1 MTIPDPILNF
11 IGEFGRND
19 VVHIRYTVTFNTFV
33 AVEDFFHDDLESL
46 IQIFHCNRQVV
57 LRRDDS
63 GEPVEYLRLSPDL
76 SNGDT
81 FGFVRSGQC
90 TNIEFHPNS
99 TALSFFT
106 N

>member
-1 MTIPDPILNF
+1 MPDPILNF
-11 IGEFGRND
+11 TGEFERSD
-19 VVHIRYTVTFNTFV
+19 VVHIRYTISFDTSV
-33 AVEDFFHDDLESL
+33 AVEDFFHDDLEML
-46 IQIFHCNRQVV
+46 IQIFHCNREVA

-63 GEPVEYLRLSPDL
+63 GEPVEFLRLSPDL

-81 FGFVRSGQC
+81 FGFVRSGQR